1 MNKSK
6 KFLATVLATLTAL
19 SCGSTLV
26 GCGGNGDGGAVNP
39 IFAPTINIPAS
50 GYDGSKQTVT
60 FYHTMGQ
67 NLQEVLGRYIEKF
80 NKQFPNITVVATQEG
95 GYDDVRDKI
104 TTEISAKKTPN
115 MAYCYPDHVA
125 LYASG
130 AAVLTLDDL
139 INSQVPVTYTL
150 ANGTQKTETLGFT
163 QAQIDDFIPGYYNE
177 GAAFGNDKMYMLP
190 FSKSTEVLFYN
201 KTFFEEHELSLP
213 ETWEDMEE
221 LLYDIKAI
229 DPTCVPLGYDSESNW
244 FITMCQQQNSPYTAS
259 KDVAVKRD
267 HFTYNVEDNWEFVE
281 KFRNWYKEELVTTQ
295 ELYGSY
301 TSKLF
306 TGGDANMR
314 SYMCIGSSAGASK
327 QCPTPNDKGEFPFE
341 VGITTIPQVDPDHPK
356 VISQGPSICMFDK
369 GAGKEQEMIATWLF
383 MKYIT
388 TSGAFQAEFSYASGY
403 VPVLQSTI
411 NNPVYADHLDKANGW
426 SNNGVTAMSAKVCM
440 DQAQAYFVSPA
451 FYGSSVARDQV
462 GALLR
467 ACFSGNPKSGQSV
480 RDFVKD
486 QFAQSI
492 TKCVDKVTG

>member
-1 MNKSK
+1 MNTFK
-6 KFLATVLATLTAL
+6 KFLATTLAAITTLSGLATLT
-19 SCGSTLV
+19 S
-26 GCGGNGDGGAVNP
+26 CGGNNDGGAVSEM
-39 IFAPTINIPAS
+39 FAPTLEIPAT
-50 GYDGSKQTVT
+50 GYDGSKQEVK

-67 NLQEVLGRYIEKF
+67 NLQEVLDRYIKKF
-80 NKQFPNITVVATQEG
+80 NIMFPNITVTATQEG

-139 INSQVPVTYTL
+139 IGSTVPVTYKL
-150 ANGTQKTETLGFT
+150 ANGTEATMPLGFT
-163 QAQIDDFIPGYYNE
+163 QEQINDFIPGYYNE

-201 KTFFEEHELSLP
+201 KTFFEENELTLP
-213 ETWEDMEE
+213 ATWDDMET
-221 LLYDIKAI
+221 LLRRIKQI
-229 DPTCVPLGYDSESNW
+229 DPTCIPLGYDSESNW
-244 FITMCQQQNSPYTAS
+244 FITMCEQQESAYTTTEAT
-259 KDVAVKRD
+259 VRRE
-267 HFTYNVEDNWEFVE
+267 HFVYNVEENWNFVE
-281 KFRNWYKEELVTTQ
+281 KFRGWYKDELVTTQ

-306 TGGDANMR
+306 TGGDAKMR

-341 VGITTIPQVDPDHPK
+341 VGIATIPQVNPDKAK
-356 VISQGPSICMFDK
+356 VISQGPSICMFVKDNV
-369 GAGKEQEMIATWLF
+369 QEMIATWLF

-411 NNPVYADHLDKANGW
+411 NNPVYADHLDKANGF
-426 SNNGVTAMSAKVCM
+426 SNNGVTALSAKICM
-440 DQAQAYFVSPA
+440 DQAKAYFVSPA

-467 ACFSGNPKSGQSV
+467 ACFSGNPKKNQTA
-480 RDFVKD
+480 REFIQE
-486 QFAQSI
+486 QFTQSI
-492 TKCVDKVTG
+492 NKCVDKVTG